1 MEGAYSVT
9 LGGHVYEGRIDAV
22 FHEGE
27 DMEQGWMV
35 VDWKTGRK
43 PTGEDMRAAEMQLG
57 VYRLAWAKV
66 LSRQLGVDIRPEAV
80 RAAFHYVRANETV
93 EPRTLPSADQLLSA
107 AASMDHESGK

>member
-1 MEGAYSVT
+1 M
-9 LGGHVYEGRIDAV
+9 YEGRIDAV
-22 FHEGE
+22 FHEGT
-27 DMEQGWMV
+27 DPTQGWLV

-66 LSRQLGVDIRPEAV
+66 LSRKLGVDVRPEGV

-93 EPRTLPSADQLLSA
+93 EPRTLPTADQLLSA
-107 AASMDHESGK
+107 AGSHNSQSGK